1 MSNIMRRQ
9 QNSDAVSFLKQTVSK
24 KQDLL
29 SAQSCAED
37 AVILKNVHLLEKQ
50 MKEGLLSLPM
60 KICVNTF
67 GKLNDMYAERNVSC
81 TGIGALG
88 CFLIEY
94 ILTRQDLYKGAKMLY
109 NGVGKKDGIS
119 LRQNEWYNHALG
131 RIFDLAGQKKE
142 FVHRRNLFD
151 FKSNKEHTKA

>member
-1 MSNIMRRQ
+1 MSNMMERQ
-9 QNSDAVSFLKQTVSK
+9 QNFDAVSFLKQSVSK

-37 AVILKNVHLLEKQ
+37 AIILKTVQLLENK
-50 MKEGLLSLPM
+50 MKEGQLSLPI
-60 KICVNTF
+60 KECVNTF
-67 GKLNDMYAERNVSC
+67 GKLNDMYAERTVAC

-94 ILTRQDLYKGAKMLY
+94 ILTKQDLYKGAKMLY
-109 NGVGKKDGIS
+109 DGVEKQNGIS

-131 RIFDLAGQKKE
+131 RIFDLASPKKE
-142 FVHRRNLFD
+142 LVQRKNILSL
-151 FKSNKEHTKA
+151 KNKNEHTKA